1 MSRNSGGG
9 GQLFQVKQELF
20 QVFHTQLENLKS
32 LGENIVF
39 GLTGGHDSGV
49 SFHATRKLN
58 SDCFFFT
65 HTRDEDIENA
75 SQIAKYYKLNWTSLE
90 GSSIKSN
97 PYYQVF
103 KQSVMSDYVLMTK
116 YHGVI
121 GFLLLN
127 MFPGQWIHIHSVVHE
142 AARGRKWEKA
152 RSSLYSL
159 EKFILRMRFANH
171 QKLLRQ
177 DPIIVEMAENYFAKL
192 NHAEV
197 ARLGYNPW
205 DFSYIETNDGG
216 FLSRYC
222 DDFDPVF
229 ESISFANC
237 RRALEIMWQ
246 VPDEYINQS
255 SLLYKCIMNEHD
267 FRYREKN
274 MGKDFKP
281 SPKDYDNYALVYG
294 GYLLKGDPIE
304 IAKRALEIN
313 PTIDWAKKA
322 LQNPNP
328 EKK

>member
-1 MSRNSGGG
+1 M
-9 GQLFQVKQELF
+9 
-20 QVFHTQLENLKS
+20 
-32 LGENIVF
+32 
-39 GLTGGHDSGV
+39 
-49 SFHATRKLN
+49 
-58 SDCFFFT
+58 
-65 HTRDEDIENA
+65 
-75 SQIAKYYKLNWTSLE
+75 
-90 GSSIKSN
+90 
-97 PYYQVF
+97 
-103 KQSVMSDYVLMTK
+103 
-116 YHGVI
+116 
-121 GFLLLN
+121 
-127 MFPGQWIHIHSVVHE
+127 
-142 AARGRKWEKA
+142 
-152 RSSLYSL
+152 
-159 EKFILRMRFANH
+159 
-171 QKLLRQ
+171 RQ

-313 PTIDWAKKA
+313 PTIEWAKKA